1 MHEEP
6 KNDKDK
12 ESALPLSELDK
23 AMQGLI
29 GTPKTE
35 VDDEEERERAAKQA
49 RKRESGKG

>member
-12 ESALPLSELDK
+12 ESALPLSKLDK

-35 VDDEEERERAAKQA
+35 VDAEEERERSEKRA
-49 RKRESGKG
+49 RKIEPGEG